1 MTKYSVE
8 LQPEVRGPEKDGK
21 PGKVI
26 TKARIVEFR
35 RLSMSDY
42 MRAFE
47 LGGQSSSEQVGSM
60 KTRLAGMKLA
70 ILTDRGKP
78 VTYGDLLD
86 QKAWDERFDVME
98 SQILLFAWN
107 TVHEPDNEM
116 VARVKN
122 SLRTISG

>member
-1 MTKYSVE
+1 M
-8 LQPEVRGPEKDGK
+8 
-21 PGKVI
+21 
-26 TKARIVEFR
+26 EFR

-47 LGGQSSSEQVGSM
+47 LGGQSRSEQVGSM
-60 KTRLAGMKLA
+60 RTRLAGMKLA
-70 ILTDRGKP
+70 ILTDRGKR
-78 VTYGDLLD
+78 VTYEDLVD

-107 TVHEPDNEM
+107 TVHEPDSEL